1 MLKLSEQP
9 ANELKIKNKNM
20 EEPDFMIRFKEI
32 TAKELCD
39 GYNKCATD
47 NLKDKF
53 FRDNFKLRTEYIPYT
68 EKIGIAEAIMKTCC
82 HLKDEN
88 GEDSYY
94 VKVSS
99 PFKYLSTVR
108 QIVIRYTNIIFNDPA
123 NKSFIAEYDMLMSCG
138 LLDKVLSS
146 IPQRE
151 LQEFNSI
158 CNMVYDDIMTNYYE
172 PHGFITNNLARIT
185 SVLNNTST
193 PFFNSLSKKVSNM
206 DDKTFQKII
215 SSLKNKV
222 TK

>member
-1 MLKLSEQP
+1 M
-9 ANELKIKNKNM
+9 IK
-20 EEPDFMIRFKEI
+20 FKEI

-39 GYNKCATD
+39 GYSKCATD

-88 GEDSYY
+88 GENSYY

-108 QIVIRYTNIIFNDPA
+108 QIVIRYTNIIFNDLA
-123 NKSFIAEYDMLMSCG
+123 NKSFINEYDMLMSCG
-138 LLDKVLSS
+138 LLDKVLAS

-172 PHGFITNNLARIT
+172 PHGFITNNLSRIT
-185 SVLNNTST
+185 SVLNKTST
-193 PFFNSLSKKVSNM
+193 PLFNSLSKKVSNM
-206 DDKTFQKII
+206 DDKTFQKLIF
-215 SSLKNKV
+215 SLKNKIA
-222 TK
+222 K